1 MRRFVPY
8 VGNGAKPVARDVMG
22 RYIDPLVGKRVL
34 IVEDEALIALEH
46 RTSLAEAGAKVV
58 ATCATVASALECL
71 EKANVD
77 VAVVDFVLA
86 DSNSEP
92 LQAVLKRRRIPFLVV
107 SAYPR
112 ALVRT
117 DPDQVVLRKPVSP
130 EHLRSRVRAV
140 CAA

>member
-1 MRRFVPY
+1 MEQHV
-8 VGNGAKPVARDVMG
+8 
-22 RYIDPLVGKRVL
+22 DPLVGKRVL
-34 IVEDEALIALEH
+34 IVEDEALVALEH
-46 RTSLAEAGAKVV
+46 RASLAEAGAKVV
-58 ATCATVASALECL
+58 ATCATIADALECL
-71 EKANVD
+71 DNAKVD

-117 DPDQVVLRKPVSP
+117 DPDQVVLRKPVAP
-130 EHLRSRVRAV
+130 EHLRNRVRAV